1 MKTVAATEAKNR
13 FGAIIDDAQREPVVI
28 RRQDRDVAVVLSMAD
43 YSGCDP
49 ATPRRSSTCAMPLR
63 RRLRPPASPTTRST
77 RFCVPTARDRV
88 VIDTN
93 VFISGVLS
101 TTSAPARCIETVA
114 SGGQL
119 IATEATLKELFERLL
134 SAKFDPYV
142 TRARR
147 EELLSR
153 LAPLVEIVEVVQQ
166 VRACRDPHD
175 DKFLEAAVN
184 GRADVIITG
193 DKDLLELH
201 PFRGIAIVR
210 PGRLPAALKPK
221 ARRRAGR
228 CAIRTAPTNLR
239 VIWQY
244 F

>member
-1 MKTVAATEAKNR
+1 
-13 FGAIIDDAQREPVVI
+13 
-28 RRQDRDVAVVLSMAD
+28 
-43 YSGCDP
+43 
-49 ATPRRSSTCAMPLR
+49 
-63 RRLRPPASPTTRST
+63 
-77 RFCVPTARDRV
+77 VPTARDRV

-101 TTSAPARCIETVA
+101 TTSAPARCVDAVVT
-114 SGGQL
+114 GGQL
-119 IATEATLKELFERLL
+119 IASHDTLRELFERLL
-134 SAKFDPYV
+134 SPKFDPYV

-184 GRADVIITG
+184 GRADLIITG

-201 PFRGIAIVR
+201 PCRGIAI
-210 PGRLPAALKPK
+210 LSPAALL
-221 ARRRAGR
+221 GR
-228 CAIRTAPTNLR
+228 
-239 VIWQY
+239 
-244 F
+244 